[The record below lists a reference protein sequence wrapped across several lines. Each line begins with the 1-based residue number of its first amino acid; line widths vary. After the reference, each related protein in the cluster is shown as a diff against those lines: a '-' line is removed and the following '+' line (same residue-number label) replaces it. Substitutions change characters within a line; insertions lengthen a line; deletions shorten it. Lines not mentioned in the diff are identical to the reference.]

1 MTMPLDTADVAAS
14 SLPSYSDEQLVE
26 LDAEA
31 LVDLLVADED
41 RVPRNVVDAAA
52 RLGEP
57 MVGALQSRLA
67 GIDAETASNGE
78 WWLQYH
84 AAAILGLIASESAG
98 LLLVELFRVATVD
111 DDDLDDWLSGSTP
124 ALFANKPASVI
135 AQLRELSADRSRR
148 FYHRIEPLD
157 AVLAAALRE
166 G

>member
-84 AAAILGLIASESAG
+84 AAAILGLIA
-98 LLLVELFRVATVD
+98 
-111 DDDLDDWLSGSTP
+111 
-124 ALFANKPASVI
+124 
-135 AQLRELSADRSRR
+135 
-148 FYHRIEPLD
+148 
-157 AVLAAALRE
+157 
-166 G
+166 